1 MPNGELVRELI
12 ESQSE
17 AWEQVLREDLTWPF
31 TGRVL
36 CIGSGSSYHA
46 ALTTAFLARKSGLDV
61 TAMPTQDVILE
72 GGSAL
77 SPFDDVVVISRSGET
92 TEALLAADMARA
104 YGKQVWTVTCR
115 DDAPLLSHAENSLAL
130 PYAHDHTVVMI
141 RSFTCMLLA
150 FERVL
155 ARGNSEVMETLEHMV
170 SESHDFVGAAHTV
183 IGQVM
188 DPLPRRVYIL
198 GAGVR
203 HGIALEGAL
212 KALEMSNENASA
224 YGPLEFRHGPW
235 GSLTDQDLVV
245 VLGETRYGYYERQV
259 VRDLAE
265 RTPHLLVVAQ
275 ESWAGRETLP
285 GEKIVLP
292 EGDGLWLGPLAAVPL
307 QWLAFEWALGLG
319 RNPDMP
325 QNLEPVVNISR
336 IPEQS

>member
-12 ESQSE
+12 ESQPD
-17 AWEQVLREDLTWPF
+17 AWGQVLREDLDWPF
-31 TGRVL
+31 SGRVL
-36 CIGSGSSYHA
+36 CIGSGSSYYA
-46 ALTTAFLARKSGLDV
+46 ALTAAFLGRKSGMDV

-77 SPFDDVVVISRSGET
+77 SPFDEVVVVSRSGET

-115 DDAPLLSHAENSLAL
+115 QDAPLLSHAAHSLAL

-155 ARGNSEVMETLEHMV
+155 AGRQPEVMDTLEHMV
-170 SESHDFVGAAHTV
+170 AESRRFVQEAHAIV
-183 IGQVM
+183 EHILS
-188 DPLPRRVYIL
+188 PLPRRLYIL

-203 HGIALEGAL
+203 QGIALDGAL
-212 KALEMSNENASA
+212 KVLEMSNENASA

-235 GSLTDQDLVV
+235 GSVTDQDLVV

-265 RTPHLLVVAQ
+265 RTPRLLVAAQ
-275 ESWAGRETLP
+275 ESWAGREALP
-285 GEKIVLP
+285 GEQIVLP
-292 EGDGLWLGPLAAVPL
+292 EGEGMWLGPLAAVPL
-307 QWLAFEWALGLG
+307 QWLAFEWALGQG
-319 RNPDMP
+319 RDPDRP
-325 QNLEPVVNISR
+325 ANLDPVVSLPR
-336 IPEQS
+336 TSERS